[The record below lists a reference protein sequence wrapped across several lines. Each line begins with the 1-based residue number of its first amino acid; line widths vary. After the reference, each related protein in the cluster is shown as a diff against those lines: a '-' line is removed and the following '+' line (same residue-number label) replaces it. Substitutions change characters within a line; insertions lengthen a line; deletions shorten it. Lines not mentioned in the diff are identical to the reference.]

1 LPIFIE
7 REDTYLMKLKQV
19 INTIVE
25 IDLAYIASYT
35 SGTAIKVNLIHP
47 FPSNVQI
54 VGKYSVNCIQM
65 IKTFSY
71 GNK

>member
-1 LPIFIE
+1 
-7 REDTYLMKLKQV
+7 V
-19 INTIVE
+19 INTIVDK
-25 IDLAYIASYT
+25 DLASIASLA
-35 SGTAIKVNLIHP
+35 SGTAIKVNLFHP

-65 IKTFSY
+65 IKTFNY